1 MMLHC
6 FESGRTTLRHRAGM
20 PALWSVGAHG
30 ALALSIMVSAALPDE
45 REAGRDMRE
54 VVFLLPLLPKA
65 PVAGG
70 AGMGAPLPFVGPG
83 RGAPAE
89 RTGDAPP
96 AGGEREPG
104 RSARSEEQQATA
116 AALPDSVFSAG
127 SFVYTEAELDQP
139 VERDPGSAG
148 PTYPESLRQ
157 VGIEGEVTA
166 EWIVDTVGTADSTS
180 FRLVSSSHQL
190 FTEAVRTVLPQMRF
204 RPATLDG
211 RHVRQFV
218 RQQFRFQLQQPVA
231 SAQQD
236 STAG

>member
-30 ALALSIMVSAALPDE
+30 ALALSVMVSAALPDE
-45 REAGRDMRE
+45 HEAGRDMRE

-65 PVAGG
+65 PDTGG
-70 AGMGAPLPFVGPG
+70 AGMGAPLPFIGPG
-83 RGAPAE
+83 QGTPTE
-89 RTGDAPP
+89 RAGDAPP

-104 RSARSEEQQATA
+104 QSVRSDEQRATA
-116 AALPDSVFSAG
+116 AALPDSVFTPG

-139 VERDPGSAG
+139 VQRAPESAG
-148 PTYPESLRQ
+148 PAYPESLRRE
-157 VGIEGEVTA
+157 GIEGEVTA
-166 EWIVDTVGTADSTS
+166 EWIVDTVGTADTAS
-180 FRLVSSSHQL
+180 FRLVESSHQL
-190 FTEAVRTVLPQMRF
+190 FSEAVRAVLPHMRF
-204 RPATLDG
+204 RPATLEG

-231 SAQQD
+231 AAPQD